1 MFLYFL
7 GTALIPRQVLDIL
20 KCDGTIPM
28 SPGAGRT
35 RCNFPGAAVL
45 EAVER
50 LYTLHLSV
58 DRMLA
63 DSTIKGWMTSYNVD
77 HGFSSPSH
85 VCRYL
90 KSHYTACFGRQLYSV
105 LHMTVVVI
113 LIYLFSVVVRT
124 CDEMLN
130 SEVCSLIFTTGIK
143 IMENMSVQ

>member
-1 MFLYFL
+1 
-7 GTALIPRQVLDIL
+7 
-20 KCDGTIPM
+20 M

-63 DSTIKGWMTSYNVD
+63 DSTVKGWMTPYNVD

-85 VCRYL
+85 VCTTL
-90 KSHYTACFGRQLYSV
+90 LLISPDN
-105 LHMTVVVI
+105 TVIVRGIFDVYNVVAGG
-113 LIYLFSVVVRT
+113 
-124 CDEMLN
+124 
-130 SEVCSLIFTTGIK
+130 FTSFF
-143 IMENMSVQ
+143 M

>member
-1 MFLYFL
+1 MNLLYFT
-7 GTALIPRQVLDIL
+7 GTALIPQQVLDIL

-45 EAVER
+45 DAVER

-63 DSTIKGWMTSYNVD
+63 DSTVKGWMTSYNVD

-85 VCRYL
+85 VCTTL
-90 KSHYTACFGRQLYSV
+90 LLISSHYTVTVRSIFGTHNV
-105 LHMTVVVI
+105 LVGGNTPFFIRLVVI
-113 LIYLFSVVVRT
+113 T
-124 CDEMLN
+124 A
-130 SEVCSLIFTTGIK
+130 IFCYI
-143 IMENMSVQ
+143 

>member
-1 MFLYFL
+1 MNFLYFP

-63 DSTIKGWMTSYNVD
+63 DSTVKGWMTPYNVD

-85 VCRYL
+85 VCTIL
-90 KSHYTACFGRQLYSV
+90 LLISSHYTAIVRCIFDIHNV
-105 LHMTVVVI
+105 LVGGFTPFFIRLVV
-113 LIYLFSVVVRT
+113 T
-124 CDEMLN
+124 
-130 SEVCSLIFTTGIK
+130 LIFCYI
-143 IMENMSVQ
+143 